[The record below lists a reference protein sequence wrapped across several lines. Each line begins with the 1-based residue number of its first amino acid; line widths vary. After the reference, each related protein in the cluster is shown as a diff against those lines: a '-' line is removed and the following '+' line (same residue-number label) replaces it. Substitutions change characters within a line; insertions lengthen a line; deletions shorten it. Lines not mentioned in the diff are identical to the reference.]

1 MDKHQ
6 AKRAG
11 LKRRERRVRSKICGT
26 AKRPRLSVHRTN
38 ANIYAQ
44 VIDDVDAKTICTA
57 STLDP
62 EFRATGKLGSNQEAA
77 EIVGELVGKRAL
89 EKGVTEVT
97 FDRGGRIY
105 HGRVKALAD
114 GARSAGLKF

>member
-1 MDKHQ
+1 MNKFK

-26 AKRPRLSVHRTN
+26 AERPRLSVHRTN
-38 ANIYAQ
+38 TNIYAQ

-62 EFRATGKLGSNQEAA
+62 EFRALGKLGSNKEAA
-77 EIVGELVGKRAL
+77 ELVGKMVGEQAR
-89 EKGVTEVT
+89 
-97 FDRGGRIY
+97 RH
-105 HGRVKALAD
+105 HGDVRPRRLHLPRPCP
-114 GARSAGLKF
+114 GSR

>member
-62 EFRATGKLGSNQEAA
+62 EFRALGLHKVNSVVEQPDNES
-77 EIVGELVGKRAL
+77 IRGMIFKVKHLVTV
-89 EKGVTEVT
+89 EEN
-97 FDRGGRIY
+97 
-105 HGRVKALAD
+105 
-114 GARSAGLKF
+114 

>member
-1 MDKHQ
+1 MNKFK

-26 AKRPRLSVHRTN
+26 AERPRLSVHRTN
-38 ANIYAQ
+38 SNIYAQ

-62 EFRATGKLGSNQEAA
+62 EFRALGKLGST
-77 EIVGELVGKRAL
+77 R
-89 EKGVTEVT
+89 
-97 FDRGGRIY
+97 RPPSSW
-105 HGRVKALAD
+105 
-114 GARSAGLKF
+114 ARWSASAPSRPASPR

>member
-1 MDKHQ
+1 MNKQQ

-26 AKRPRLSVHRTN
+26 AERPRLSVHRTN
-38 ANIYAQ
+38 AHIYAQ

-57 STLDP
+57 STLDA
-62 EFRATGKLGSNQEAA
+62 EFRATGNPGSNKEAA
-77 EIVGELVGKRAL
+77 EFVGKMIAERAL
-89 EKGVTEVT
+89 KAGVETVT

>member
-1 MDKHQ
+1 MNKQQ

-26 AKRPRLSVHRTN
+26 AERPRLSVHRTN
-38 ANIYAQ
+38 AHIYAQ

-57 STLDP
+57 STLDA
-62 EFRATGKLGSNQEAA
+62 EFRATGNLGSNQEAA
-77 EIVGELVGKRAL
+77 EFVGKMIAERAL
-89 EKGVTEVT
+89 KAGVETVT

>member
-1 MDKHQ
+1 MNKFK

-26 AKRPRLSVHRTN
+26 AERPRLSVHRTN
-38 ANIYAQ
+38 TNIYAQ

-62 EFRATGKLGSNQEAA
+62 EFRALGKLGSNKEAA
-77 EIVGELVGKRAL
+77 AFVGELIGKRAV
-89 EKGVTEVT
+89 EKGVTTVR
-97 FDRGGRIY
+97 FDRGGRLY
-105 HGRVKALAD
+105 HGRVQALAD
-114 GARSAGLKF
+114 GARNAGLKF